1 VPKVTHLGDAVVLD
15 VTIIADMEEAAVVG
29 ADAFWICQRLALS
42 LAARGG
48 HGVVLKAQG
57 PCRRGQS
64 RCVRGG
70 PPRSAHAQTVGGHS
84 RAAPAKQRK
93 ENPMNYYLIRKVA
106 ALTVAALAFLYYVL
120 SLDLTLVK
128 SLDLTASLFP

>member
-1 VPKVTHLGDAVVLD
+1 LGDAVVLD

-29 ADAFWICQRLALS
+29 ADAFWIFQRLAHS
-42 LAARGG
+42 LVAQGG
-48 HGVVLKAQG
+48 HGMVLKAQG
-57 PCRRGQS
+57 PCRRGQP
-64 RCVRGG
+64 RFVRGGG
-70 PPRSAHAQTVGGHS
+70 PPRSAHAQSVGGHD

>member
-1 VPKVTHLGDAVVLD
+1 MSYRYLKSMLL
-15 VTIIADMEEAAVVG
+15 
-29 ADAFWICQRLALS
+29 
-42 LAARGG
+42 LAALLAVSGCASFTYY
-48 HGVVLKAQG
+48 AQ
-57 PCRRGQS
+57 S
-64 RCVRGG
+64 
-70 PPRSAHAQTVGGHS
+70 VGGHD